1 MLHAVD
7 AEHTDQTAH
16 RAGDDHGEQDDLIGA
31 QAGEEGEARILAG
44 DAHFV
49 ADGGALH
56 HIPHKE
62 GHHRRGKHGAGEV
75 GAGNDIAEP
84 VLRAELFGRGD
95 HVLIGVLPR
104 TLGEVLAEVGSDGV
118 EHDGGDDL
126 IDLDLHL
133 QNAGE
138 EGVQAADRHRGER
151 RADDDKEAGLS
162 VHPHADLRG
171 KDRAEEQLALAA
183 DVEDADARAEHAGQ
197 TAQAKHHGVFQQ
209 ITDVAGA
216 GERAVQ
222 HGKVGLAGRE
232 ARNGEDDRA
241 DDEREYH
248 AQQQRDEIA
257 GIDPFFHACASSRRP
272 PVMQ

>member
-1 MLHAVD
+1 M
-7 AEHTDQTAH
+7 
-16 RAGDDHGEQDDLIGA
+16 GA
-31 QAGEEGEARILAG
+31 QRGQGQQE
-44 DAHFV
+44 
-49 ADGGALH
+49 
-56 HIPHKE
+56 P
-62 GHHRRGKHGAGEV
+62 RRQA
-75 GAGNDIAEP
+75 
-84 VLRAELFGRGD
+84 
-95 HVLIGVLPR
+95 
-104 TLGEVLAEVGSDGV
+104 V
-118 EHDGGDDL
+118 E
-126 IDLDLHL
+126 
-133 QNAGE
+133 
-138 EGVQAADRHRGER
+138 
-151 RADDDKEAGLS
+151 
-162 VHPHADLRG
+162 PHADLTG
-171 KDRAEEQLALAA
+171 DDGAEQELALAA

-209 ITDVAGA
+209 IADVAGT